1 MADLKTII
9 FTRQES
15 TLQLLQ
21 SYIGEIEGV
30 SFLASTDDCDKAV
43 NALKELN
50 NALFV
55 VDLSEYEEEVL
66 NMANKVSSANPK
78 IKIIGL
84 SLKND
89 TNTYIKAMRS
99 GIEEVLQIPIVKDK
113 FIEAIKTKDDS
124 ESKQQ
129 KGKTISIFSN
139 KGGVGKTSMAM
150 NLALELAKCTKE
162 NIALL
167 DLNFQLG
174 DVATFWN
181 LNPTFNIS
189 YMLENSNKLSKDF
202 MLSTFEKYDNTSLYI
217 LANPPFYK
225 SADRVSVENIEKLVS
240 AMQKV
245 FSYIIIDTS
254 TGFGNKIM
262 KVLEMSDLIFFMTT
276 VSLPALRNCQKCL
289 EMLEETGIGK
299 DKAEIIINRYMET
312 DDVKIEDVETL
323 LRKKIYWKIP
333 NNYFIMMEA
342 INKGVP
348 ISYINSSSNVAK
360 SYRNLALFVENNIY
374 RKNL

>member
-162 NIALL
+162 NVALL

>member
-202 MLSTFEKYDNTSLYI
+202 MLSAFEKYDNTSLYI

>member
-1 MADLKTII
+1 M
-9 FTRQES
+9 F
-15 TLQLLQ
+15 
-21 SYIGEIEGV
+21 
-30 SFLASTDDCDKAV
+30 
-43 NALKELN
+43 
-50 NALFV
+50 
-55 VDLSEYEEEVL
+55 
-66 NMANKVSSANPK
+66 
-78 IKIIGL
+78 
-84 SLKND
+84 
-89 TNTYIKAMRS
+89 
-99 GIEEVLQIPIVKDK
+99 
-113 FIEAIKTKDDS
+113 
-124 ESKQQ
+124 
-129 KGKTISIFSN
+129 
-139 KGGVGKTSMAM
+139 
-150 NLALELAKCTKE
+150 
-162 NIALL
+162 
-167 DLNFQLG
+167 
-174 DVATFWN
+174 
-181 LNPTFNIS
+181 
-189 YMLENSNKLSKDF
+189 ENSNKLSKDF